1 MRPAR
6 WELPNTYRSYRGRP
20 LEPVGT
26 AGRAARRPHR
36 SRWSVGA
43 SSPRIPGARLWVI
56 PGAGHLVPED
66 QPAELTAALF
76 EFLHDLPGS
85 ASANDHSQT
94 RLSAAA
100 GANSRTSERSSTLD
114 PSEVRF
120 GAVGEVQR
128 VGPQPFSYGRGSIS
142 SGRPTAMSYGPVVPG
157 PTSVRCRRSRRAG
170 MEGVSRGRIAR

>member
-26 AGRAARRPHR
+26 AGRAARRPR
-36 SRWSVGA
+36 RYRWSAGA

-66 QPAELTAALF
+66 QRAELTAAL

-85 ASANDHSQT
+85 ASANDHWLK

-100 GANSRTSERSSTLD
+100 GANRGTS
-114 PSEVRF
+114 
-120 GAVGEVQR
+120 
-128 VGPQPFSYGRGSIS
+128 
-142 SGRPTAMSYGPVVPG
+142 
-157 PTSVRCRRSRRAG
+157 
-170 MEGVSRGRIAR
+170 